1 MGKGSRLGDRPHHG
15 DGTRIIRSRIGARA
29 TASPAA
35 ESVTS
40 DRRRANRNSRST
52 ILPSAAGTYSTTGP
66 SAHRQ
71 VILGGKRRCVGRV
84 LSGRD
89 GV

>member
-1 MGKGSRLGDRPHHG
+1 MGKGSRLGDRPYHG

-29 TASPAA
+29 VASPAG

-52 ILPSAAGTYSTTGP
+52 ILPSAAGTYSTT
-66 SAHRQ
+66 SSRTHRQ
-71 VILGGKRRCVGRV
+71 IELTGERRCVGRV

-89 GV
+89 RM